1 MVQVCNLTILYV
13 LNWHGCVLFA
23 IPEKKKNRKKPTY
36 GSLKSNL
43 RLSN

>member
-23 IPEKKKNRKKPTY
+23 IPEKKKNIKKN
-36 GSLKSNL
+36 NL
-43 RLSN
+43 RLVEIKSSPQ